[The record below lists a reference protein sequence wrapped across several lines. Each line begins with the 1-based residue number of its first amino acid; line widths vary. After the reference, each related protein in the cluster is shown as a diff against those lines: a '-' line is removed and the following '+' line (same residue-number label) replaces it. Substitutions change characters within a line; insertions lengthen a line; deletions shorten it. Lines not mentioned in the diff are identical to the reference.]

1 MSSPFAQD
9 AVSES
14 TIDNKAD
21 SKTKLLEGAKMLKVV
36 EAFEQAYAA

>member
-14 TIDNKAD
+14 TVDNKAD
-21 SKTKLLEGAKMLKVV
+21 SKTKLQEGAKMLKVV
-36 EAFEQAYAA
+36 EAFE